1 MTRIGACSI
10 WRKVAA
16 ATVFLVA
23 SNLAFAANRLVIDLQ
38 VRVQAMSDQAMIMQ
52 QSMDQNF
59 GSMTQSLKNVTAG
72 LVAVQKKLAR
82 FMQTVPAQGQVQRN
96 NSVTSQMTTL
106 MQSASEL
113 GASVQQLEH
122 QAQTLSAEIGV
133 PAQPV
138 PAPGQVPSPDVLF
151 SNGMEDYDAGRYK
164 LASQEFAEYM
174 KFYSA
179 TTHAARAQFYLAD
192 SEYWAGDYQAAVQD
206 FDKLEENYPATDTA
220 TVELKKGLSFM
231 NLAEIDAARDEF
243 RQLIERYPKS
253 AEAIDARSQLQ
264 APGIGPS
271 VDLSHPGY

>member
-122 QAQTLSAEIGV
+122 QAQTLSAEIG
-133 PAQPV
+133 
-138 PAPGQVPSPDVLF
+138 
-151 SNGMEDYDAGRYK
+151 
-164 LASQEFAEYM
+164 
-174 KFYSA
+174 
-179 TTHAARAQFYLAD
+179 D
-192 SEYWAGDYQAAVQD
+192 S
-206 FDKLEENYPATDTA
+206 
-220 TVELKKGLSFM
+220 
-231 NLAEIDAARDEF
+231 
-243 RQLIERYPKS
+243 
-253 AEAIDARSQLQ
+253 
-264 APGIGPS
+264 
-271 VDLSHPGY
+271 